1 LRPAWIYLSNQ
12 SLIVIIFIGVVAG
25 FLAGRIAR
33 NDGFGL
39 IGDLAVGII
48 GALLGDW
55 LFPLV
60 GIHVGEGMVA
70 SIINAVVGAVVSSS
84 SDLLVAAAGLRG
96 VAIIG
101 REDR

>member
-1 LRPAWIYLSNQ
+1 MYLSNQ
-12 SLIVIIFIGVVAG
+12 TLVVIILVGVVAG

-70 SIINAVVGAVVSSS
+70 LIINAVVGAAVCSSS
-84 SDLLVAAAGLRG
+84 SDLLVAAAGGEAGLGARRPAS
-96 VAIIG
+96 VA
-101 REDR
+101 